1 MMLSRFI
8 RRNAPR
14 LALATALAAASA
26 TGAMAQA
33 GQPATQ
39 LGTFNDWG
47 AFTTTEGGN
56 KVCFILSQPQQRLPA
71 ELRRGDGYLFV
82 TFRPAEGVSNEVAL
96 VMGFPTREGQDARVT
111 VDNASFA
118 LVTSGENVWV
128 RDPADES
135 RLVEA
140 FVRGARAEFRVT
152 SGRGNETTD
161 VYSLRGFTAALRRA
175 QEECR

>member
-8 RRNAPR
+8 RRHAPR
-14 LALATALAAASA
+14 LALASLIAAASA
-26 TGAMAQA
+26 TGAFAQA

-39 LGTFNDWG
+39 IGTFNDWG
-47 AFTTTEGGN
+47 AFTSTEGGN

-71 ELRRGDGYLFV
+71 ELRRDPGYLFV

-96 VMGFPTREGQDARVT
+96 VMGFPTQENQDARAV

-118 LVTSGENVWV
+118 LVTSGQNVFV

-152 SGRGNETTD
+152 SGRGNATTD
-161 VYSLRGFTAALRRA
+161 VYSLRGFTAALRAA
-175 QEECR
+175 QQECR